1 MKDNLEKKILQSD
14 SISTHENLGEK
25 VDLVSGQLADAKLEI
40 YRMRLQMMQ
49 LDNKVRKL
57 TQAAFLDEARFSSR
71 IEELHQSSSWRV
83 MAPMR
88 WVKNVILNVR
98 STAARIIRAARR
110 DGSIFTTIQR
120 GAEMYRRSGVAGLR
134 RAVNRTG
141 HLTSVYEM
149 WAAQHD
155 MADPSQRESW
165 LDIVDIM
172 PHKPLISVVM
182 PTYNPDPLWLAAAI
196 ESVQAQTYPHWEL
209 CIANDASP
217 DPRCRQVLDRF
228 AAQDHRIKV
237 VHREKNG
244 HISAASNSALAIA
257 TGEWIALMDHD
268 DLLPEQALFW
278 IADTINRQPEV
289 QLIYSD
295 EDKIDGNG
303 KRFGGYF
310 KPDWNIDLF
319 LSQNMFSHLGAYRT
333 DLVREVGGFR
343 LGLEGSQDYDL
354 VLRCMERIRP
364 DQIHHIPKVLYHWRV
379 HADSTAS
386 SNDAKPYAQIA
397 GARALN
403 EHFQRTGVKGHVET
417 LGHGYRAHY
426 DLPDSPPLVSLIIP
440 TRNAVSLVRQCIE
453 SIVSLTTYRNYEIVI
468 VDNGSNE
475 LEAIQ
480 YFEELA
486 AKPGFKV
493 IRDDGEFNY
502 SALNNKAVAQSSG
515 SIIGLVNN
523 DIEVISPEWLSEMVS
538 IALQPGVGAVGAKLW
553 YPDDTLQHG
562 GVILGVG
569 GVASHA
575 HKHLARG
582 HKGYFGRADLIQ
594 SFSAVTAACLV
605 ISRANYEV
613 VHGLDE
619 INLKIAFNDV
629 DFCLRLRELG
639 LRNVWTPYA
648 ELFHHESATRGEDV
662 LPEKRQRFA
671 SEVAYMKKRWGDLIE
686 RDPAYHPNLTL
697 TSDDF
702 SMAWP
707 PI

>member
-1 MKDNLEKKILQSD
+1 
-14 SISTHENLGEK
+14 
-25 VDLVSGQLADAKLEI
+25 
-40 YRMRLQMMQ
+40 
-49 LDNKVRKL
+49 
-57 TQAAFLDEARFSSR
+57 
-71 IEELHQSSSWRV
+71 
-83 MAPMR
+83 
-88 WVKNVILNVR
+88 
-98 STAARIIRAARR
+98 
-110 DGSIFTTIQR
+110 
-120 GAEMYRRSGVAGLR
+120 
-134 RAVNRTG
+134 
-141 HLTSVYEM
+141 
-149 WAAQHD
+149 
-155 MADPSQRESW
+155 
-165 LDIVDIM
+165 
-172 PHKPLISVVM
+172 
-182 PTYNPDPLWLAAAI
+182 
-196 ESVQAQTYPHWEL
+196 
-209 CIANDASP
+209 
-217 DPRCRQVLDRF
+217 
-228 AAQDHRIKV
+228 
-237 VHREKNG
+237 
-244 HISAASNSALAIA
+244 
-257 TGEWIALMDHD
+257 
-268 DLLPEQALFW
+268 
-278 IADTINRQPEV
+278 
-289 QLIYSD
+289 
-295 EDKIDGNG
+295 
-303 KRFGGYF
+303 YF

-319 LSQNMFSHLGAYRT
+319 LSQNMFSHLGAYRV

-354 VLRCMERIRP
+354 VLRCMERIRS

-386 SNDAKPYAQIA
+386 SNEAKPYAQIA

-403 EHFQRTGVKGHVET
+403 EHFQRAGVKGHVET
-417 LGHGYRAHY
+417 LDHGYRAHY
-426 DLPDSPPLVSLIIP
+426 DLPDSPPLVSLVIP
-440 TRNAVSLVRQCIE
+440 TRNAASLVRQCIE

-468 VDNGSNE
+468 VDNGSDE
-475 LEAIQ
+475 LEAIE
-480 YFEELA
+480 YFRELA

-502 SALNNKAVAQSSG
+502 SALNNKAVAQCSG
-515 SIIGLVNN
+515 AIVGLVNN

-553 YPDDTLQHG
+553 YPDGTLQHG

-605 ISRANYEV
+605 ISRANYEI

-662 LPEKRQRFA
+662 DPEKKQRFA

>member
-1 MKDNLEKKILQSD
+1 MKNNPLPESQNSLSAPAHDGSD
-14 SISTHENLGEK
+14 DRAE
-25 VDLVSGQLADAKLEI
+25 QLA
-40 YRMRLQMMQ
+40 MQ
-49 LDNKVRKL
+49 LAETKSDLYRSQLQVLQLDDRVKRL
-57 TQAAFLDEARFSSR
+57 TLAMSMEAARHAQQ
-71 IEELHQSSSWRV
+71 IEEFHRSSSWRAT
-83 MAPMR
+83 APVR
-88 WVKNVILNVR
+88 WAKDTILGGR
-98 STAARIIRAARR
+98 STMGRVVGAVKR
-110 DGSIFTTIQR
+110 DGGFAVTAQR
-120 GAEMYRRSGVAGLR
+120 GIEMYRRAGVKGLR
-134 RAVNRTG
+134 RAAKRTG
-141 HLTSVYEM
+141 RAVLDYET
-149 WAAQHD
+149 WAARHD
-155 MADPSQRESW
+155 VADPSQREGW
-165 LDIVDIM
+165 LELVDIM
-172 PHKPLISVVM
+172 PRKTLISVVM

-196 ESVQAQTYPHWEL
+196 ESVQAQIYPHWEL

-217 DPRCRQVLDRF
+217 DPRCREVLDRF
-228 AAQDHRIKV
+228 AAQDRRIRV

-295 EDKIDGNG
+295 EDKIDSNG

-319 LSQNMFSHLGAYRT
+319 LSQNMFSHLGAYRV

-386 SNDAKPYAQIA
+386 SNEAKPYAQIA

-403 EHFQRTGVKGHVET
+403 EHFQRAGVKGHIET
-417 LGHGYRAHY
+417 LDHGYRAHY
-426 DLPDSPPLVSLIIP
+426 DLPDSPPLVSIVIP
-440 TRNAVSLVRQCIE
+440 TRNAASLVRQCIE

-468 VDNGSNE
+468 VDNGSDE
-475 LEAIQ
+475 LEAIE
-480 YFEELA
+480 YFRELA

-502 SALNNKAVAQSSG
+502 SALNNKAVAQCSG
-515 SIIGLVNN
+515 AILGLVNN

-553 YPDDTLQHG
+553 YPDGTLQHG

-605 ISRANYEV
+605 VSRENYEAI
-613 VHGLDE
+613 HGLDE
-619 INLKIAFNDV
+619 VNLKVSYNDV

-648 ELFHHESATRGEDV
+648 ELLHHESATRGEDV
-662 LPEKRQRFA
+662 DPEKKQRFA
-671 SEVAYMKKRWGDLIE
+671 SEVAYMKKRWGNLIE